1 MRRLV
6 ITGVPCSAEAWEA
19 FLGSRPKGV
28 KAQRILPFREVL
40 ENCDS
45 SDPRELSRYVTQQIE
60 LFRPDSIVAHDMG
73 VPLTVLSLLR
83 LNKKGKFLD
92 TRVTFFN
99 GSFRKVNLLKANH
112 PLRVQIM
119 TEKKA
124 IREVES
130 RGGKVDLGLAKHFG
144 RIRAMY
150 RLIMIYRLGESL
162 GSWLGLD
169 ELVGFADSSRLKSP
183 IQVIGSRNDPY
194 IPFDAV
200 QRLAGDVSA
209 VRFLEHAYGHF
220 PYSGDP
226 KVLLPLVESFER
238 EVRAR
243 EYVASP
249 HKHADNP
256 SISL

>member
-6 ITGVPCSAEAWEA
+6 ITGLPCPAEAWES
-19 FLGSRPKGV
+19 FLGARPREE
-28 KAQRILPFREVL
+28 QRILPFREVL

-45 SDPRELSRYVTQQIE
+45 SDPRELSRYVTRQIE
-60 LFRPDSIVAHDMG
+60 AFRPRSIVAHDMG

-112 PLRVQIM
+112 PFRIQVMTKKQI
-119 TEKKA
+119 

-130 RGGKVDLGLAKHFG
+130 RGGKVDLGLTKHMG

-150 RLIMIYRLGESL
+150 RLILIYRLGESL
-162 GSWLGLD
+162 GSWIGLD
-169 ELVGFADSSRLKSP
+169 ELVGFADRSPLESP
-183 IQVIGSRNDPY
+183 IQIIASRNDPY
-194 IPFDAV
+194 IPFDAIE
-200 QRLAGDVSA
+200 RLGRDVSA
-209 VRFLEHAYGHF
+209 VRFVERAYGHF
-220 PYSGDP
+220 PYTADRDAI
-226 KVLLPLVESFER
+226 LPLIESFER
-238 EVRAR
+238 EPWAPEYAGGPHTDVR
-243 EYVASP
+243 
-249 HKHADNP
+249 NP